1 MLDMGRLL
9 IIDDDRGITT
19 ALSEALSSSYEIDV
33 AGNGKAGIYKTDQEE
48 YEAIVLDLNLPDIS
62 GLNVCQQIRE
72 RGVTT
77 PLLIL
82 SGETKVLTK
91 INLLDAGAN
100 DYLTKP
106 FSLGEFKA
114 RIRSLTRSKPTET
127 TINNLIAIGDL
138 ELNTTTREVYRAGM
152 LLPLRRKEFA
162 MLECLMINA
171 GNVVSRRALTRY
183 AWNGEEDIWTNTID
197 VHIKHLRDKIDKP
210 FESKMIRTIH
220 GIGYKLDKPA
230 VRETE
235 PCLT

>member
-19 ALSEALSSSYEIDV
+19 ALSEALSSSYEIDI
-33 AGNGKAGIYKTDQEE
+33 ANNGKTGIYKTDQEN
-48 YEAIVLDLNLPDIS
+48 YEAIVLDLNLPDIP
-62 GLNVCQQIRE
+62 GLSVCQQIRE
-72 RGVTT
+72 RGVIT

-82 SGETKVLTK
+82 SGESKVLTK

-114 RIRSLTRSKPTET
+114 RIRSLTRSAPTESAAK
-127 TINNLIAIGDL
+127 ISVMIDDL
-138 ELNTTTREVYRAGM
+138 ELNTVTREVTRGG
-152 LLPLRRKEFA
+152 LPIPLRRKEFA
-162 MLECLMINA
+162 MLECLMLNA
-171 GNVVSRRALTRY
+171 GNVVTRRALSRY
-183 AWNGEEDIWTNTID
+183 AWSGEEDIWTNTID

-210 FESKMIRTIH
+210 FNTRMIKTIH
-220 GIGYKLDKPA
+220 GIGYKLETLA

>member
-19 ALSEALSSSYEIDV
+19 ALSEALSSSYEIDI
-33 AGNGKAGIYKTDQEE
+33 ASNGKTGIYKTDQQN
-48 YEAIVLDLNLPDIS
+48 YQAIVLDLNLPDIS
-62 GLNVCQQIRE
+62 GLVVCQQIRE

-82 SGETKVLTK
+82 SGESKVLTK

-114 RIRSLTRSKPTET
+114 RIRSLTRSTPSESPAKSSV
-127 TINNLIAIGDL
+127 IIDDL
-138 ELNTTTREVYRAGM
+138 ELNTITREVTRGGM
-152 LLPLRRKEFA
+152 PLALRRKEFA
-162 MLECLMINA
+162 MLECLMLNA
-171 GNVVSRRALTRY
+171 GNVVTRRALSRY
-183 AWNGEEDIWTNTID
+183 AWHGEEDIWTNTID
-197 VHIKHLRDKIDKP
+197 VQIKHIRDKVDKP
-210 FESKMIRTIH
+210 FNSKLIKTIH
-220 GIGYKLDKPA
+220 GIGYKLDPLA